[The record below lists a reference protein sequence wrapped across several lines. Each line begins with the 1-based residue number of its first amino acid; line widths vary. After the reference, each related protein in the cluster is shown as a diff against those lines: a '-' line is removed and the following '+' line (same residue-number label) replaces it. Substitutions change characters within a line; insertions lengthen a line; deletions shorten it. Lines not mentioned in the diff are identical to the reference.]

1 MANTIKNILTP
12 EQLQRKYHQ
21 NLVFNYAEYPTCD
34 HWDYNFRS
42 EDYKKSLVEWLKK
55 NPNEKIFFYVHI
67 PFCEQLCWFCTC
79 SKFITKS
86 YEPVKAYL
94 PYLHKEIDML
104 FQLLNENDI
113 KLNVGTVFFG
123 GGSPTI
129 LNREDLK
136 FLVNKLKQSFN
147 WSNVED
153 FTVEID
159 PRRVDADRLLYNH
172 RECGANRLS
181 FGMQDFDENVQRRV
195 NRIQPFEMF
204 DKILTKE
211 VREAY
216 ETIAF
221 DLLVGQPGQTKET
234 MRKTC
239 DQIIELKPT
248 KVQTSL
254 LAYKPWIAKAQIR
267 MVEEGPLPDFME
279 RKELLD
285 VINEKLEKAGYLRV
299 AFESYALPTDP
310 MIEAK
315 KQGKVHYGAAGTQ
328 RGGRVNFVGVGS
340 STKGNLGDEYY
351 SQNAY
356 SLDVY
361 KKCIDKG
368 IFPTHRGMKLSKDD
382 KIRQH
387 ATQQL
392 RTYWK
397 IDYEDFKK
405 RFGIDC
411 KSYFKNEIESLSE
424 MEKDGLVEI
433 KENEIIVTKIGWDF
447 AQFITNHFD
456 VYDPPSK
463 SYSERLA
470 TIEKAKQAQAKSIE
484 YFKSL

>member
-1 MANTIKNILTP
+1 
-12 EQLQRKYHQ
+12 
-21 NLVFNYAEYPTCD
+21 
-34 HWDYNFRS
+34 
-42 EDYKKSLVEWLKK
+42 
-55 NPNEKIFFYVHI
+55 
-67 PFCEQLCWFCTC
+67 
-79 SKFITKS
+79 
-86 YEPVKAYL
+86 
-94 PYLHKEIDML
+94 ML
-104 FQLLNENDI
+104 FDLLKHNNI
-113 KLNVGTVFFG
+113 KLNVQTVFFG

-129 LNREDLK
+129 LNRDDLK
-136 FLVNKLKQSFN
+136 FLVDKLKKNFD
-147 WSNVED
+147 WSNVQD

-159 PRRVDADRLLYNH
+159 PRRVDADRLMYNFNV
-172 RECGANRLS
+172 CGANRLS
-181 FGMQDFDENVQRRV
+181 FGMQDFDETVQRRV
-195 NRIQPFEMF
+195 NRVQPFEMF
-204 DKILTKE
+204 HKILTKE

-216 ETIAF
+216 KTIAF
-221 DLLVGQPGQTKET
+221 DLLVGLPGQTKET
-234 MRKTC
+234 MEKTC

-285 VINEKLEKAGYLRV
+285 VINEKLYGAGYLRI
-299 AFESYALPTDP
+299 AFESYALPSDP
-310 MIEAK
+310 MVEAK
-315 KQGKVHYGAAGTQ
+315 KQGKVHYGASGTQ

-368 IFPTHRGMKLSKDD
+368 IFPTHRGMKLSQDD

-397 IDYEDFKK
+397 IDYNDFRE
-405 RFGIDC
+405 RFGINC
-411 KSYFKNEIESLSE
+411 KEYFSKEIQSLSE

-433 KENEIIVTKIGWDF
+433 NDESIKVTKLGYDF

-463 SYSERLA
+463 TYNERLA
-470 TIEKAKQAQAKSIE
+470 TIQKAKEAQAKSNE
-484 YFKSL
+484 YFKNL